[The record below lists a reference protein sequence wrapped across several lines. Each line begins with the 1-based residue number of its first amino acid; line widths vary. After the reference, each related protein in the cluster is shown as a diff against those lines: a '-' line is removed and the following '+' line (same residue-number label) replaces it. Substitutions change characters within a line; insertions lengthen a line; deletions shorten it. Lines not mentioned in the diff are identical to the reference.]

1 MSHIPKAIF
10 RKMNSIKIASNTKR
24 FINWIV
30 DSISISIL
38 WFILLPFIVV
48 LLKKI
53 GLFDNLQEGETIS
66 LEFTVLPIILLYYVV
81 FEGIFKTTIG
91 KLITRTK
98 IIRLDNEK
106 VNFIDIL
113 LRTLCRFIPLEQ
125 LSFLSEKS
133 VGWHD
138 RISET
143 RIITK

>member
-1 MSHIPKAIF
+1 
-10 RKMNSIKIASNTKR
+10 MNSIKIASNTKR
-24 FINWIV
+24 FVNWII

-38 WFILLPFIVV
+38 WFILLPFIVIA
-48 LLKKI
+48 LKKA
-53 GLFDNLQEGETIS
+53 GLLENLKAGQTMS
-66 LEFTVLPIILLYYVV
+66 LEFTLLPIAFIYYIILK
-81 FEGIFKTTIG
+81 GIFHTTLG

-125 LSFLSEKS
+125 LSFFSEKPI
-133 VGWHD
+133 GWHD

>member
-1 MSHIPKAIF
+1 
-10 RKMNSIKIASNTKR
+10 MNSIKIASNTKR
-24 FINWIV
+24 FINWTI

-38 WFILLPFIVV
+38 WLILLPVIVIT
-48 LLKKI
+48 LKKV
-53 GLFDNLQEGETIS
+53 GLLENLKVGQTMD
-66 LEFTVLPIILLYYVV
+66 LKFTLLPIAFSYYIIL
-81 FEGIFKTTIG
+81 EGIFQTTLG

-125 LSFLSEKS
+125 LSFLSENP

-143 RIITK
+143 RIIKK